1 MWDVKKIIHFSLANN
16 KGGITQYVLNNW
28 KFIDKTKFQF
38 DMVTFGESLDFQ
50 SELEEEGCNVFY
62 VKNRAE
68 YNLKKFQNEILR
80 IFSNGYD
87 IAHLH
92 TSYWKSFELEKLAKQ
107 VGIPRVIVHSHNT
120 EVFDDIGREE
130 KKRQHYNL
138 LSALTPDIAT
148 DFWACSR
155 AAAKWLYADK
165 IPEERIRIVNNAI
178 DVNKFTFSKQKR
190 KEYRE
195 RLGWGDKF
203 IIGHVGRFS
212 YQKNHEFLIDV
223 FKDVA
228 KENKNVRLLLIGKG
242 PLEKNVDS
250 LIKRYGLID
259 KVYFAGTCNDV
270 DGWLQ
275 AMDMFALPSR
285 FEGLP
290 IVAVEAQTAGL
301 KCVCSDTIT
310 EEIVITENIELVPLQ
325 IEVWVDEILKI
336 VTSAEKG
343 NYRRNDMSHVITG
356 AGYNILSQIQMVE
369 NYYDKT

>member
-1 MWDVKKIIHFSLANN
+1 VWDVKKIIHFSLANN

-190 KEYRE
+190 KEYRVKT
-195 RLGWGDKF
+195 RLKKMRG
-203 IIGHVGRFS
+203 
-212 YQKNHEFLIDV
+212 L
-223 FKDVA
+223 
-228 KENKNVRLLLIGKG
+228 KG
-242 PLEKNVDS
+242 PSHKNNLTYRGQAVHRVIQARVQSPLKGRGVS
-250 LIKRYGLID
+250 L
-259 KVYFAGTCNDV
+259 
-270 DGWLQ
+270 
-275 AMDMFALPSR
+275 
-285 FEGLP
+285 
-290 IVAVEAQTAGL
+290 
-301 KCVCSDTIT
+301 DT
-310 EEIVITENIELVPLQ
+310 
-325 IEVWVDEILKI
+325 
-336 VTSAEKG
+336 G
-343 NYRRNDMSHVITG
+343 R
-356 AGYNILSQIQMVE
+356 SQ
-369 NYYDKT
+369 